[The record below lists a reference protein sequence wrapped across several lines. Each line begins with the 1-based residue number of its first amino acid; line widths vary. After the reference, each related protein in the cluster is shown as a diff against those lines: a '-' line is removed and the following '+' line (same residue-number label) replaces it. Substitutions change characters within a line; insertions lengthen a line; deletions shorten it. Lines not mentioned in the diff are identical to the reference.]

1 MERFY
6 LLKAFKEMRLRVI
19 GGDLR
24 GKRLYTIP
32 GKIIRPTA
40 DRLRES
46 IFNILTVHVKGRIV
60 LDLFA
65 GTGALGIEA
74 LSRKAVFST
83 FIDKHTE
90 AISVIN
96 RNISNCGLEDR
107 ARIIKWDAIRNL
119 KCIQSI
125 HPAFNLVFMDP
136 PYNENLIRPVLFNL
150 YRNNCLEKGALII
163 VEHTLLEPIPNDLQ
177 EFTIAD
183 QRRYGKTL
191 VSFLDYQSSFNHC
204 NALPVERNN

>member
-32 GKIIRPTA
+32 GKIIRATA

-65 GTGALGIEA
+65 DRPDGRHDQSEKETMELH
-74 LSRKAVFST
+74 RVF
-83 FIDKHTE
+83 
-90 AISVIN
+90 
-96 RNISNCGLEDR
+96 
-107 ARIIKWDAIRNL
+107 
-119 KCIQSI
+119 
-125 HPAFNLVFMDP
+125 
-136 PYNENLIRPVLFNL
+136 
-150 YRNNCLEKGALII
+150 
-163 VEHTLLEPIPNDLQ
+163 LQ
-177 EFTIAD
+177 EPFH
-183 QRRYGKTL
+183 RMGKRENGCH
-191 VSFLDYQSSFNHC
+191 DPAQ
-204 NALPVERNN
+204 